1 MDQIV
6 YIAIIAAAMVFGW
19 CLARKRQAERQE
31 QARGGDA
38 AEVAARKRKPRP
50 RKKR

>member
-6 YIAIIAAAMVFGW
+6 YIAIIAASMVFGW
-19 CLARKRQAERQE
+19 YLARKRQAERQE
-31 QARGGDA
+31 QARGGDTA
-38 AEVAARKRKPRP
+38 ATARKRKPRP